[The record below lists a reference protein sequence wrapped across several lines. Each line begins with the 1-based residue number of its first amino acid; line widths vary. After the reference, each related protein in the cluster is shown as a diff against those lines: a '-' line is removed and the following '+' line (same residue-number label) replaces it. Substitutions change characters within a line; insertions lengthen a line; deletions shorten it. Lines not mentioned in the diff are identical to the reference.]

1 MIALSWSGGKDSA
14 RALEELQREGRGPG
28 LLLATVDA
36 ASGRVTHH
44 GVPRELLRAQA
55 EAAGLP
61 LAEIQVP
68 HDASG
73 DEYAEVM
80 RRAFAE
86 PPLSG
91 AGAVAFG
98 DLFLEDL
105 RAFREERLATA
116 GLEAVFPIWGRETGV
131 LAREIANAAY
141 GAILVSVDP
150 DALGP
155 EWLGR
160 TYDEAFL
167 ADLPEGVDP
176 CGERGEFHTFVTRCP
191 SFATAIEVVPGA
203 ITEEDGFPRLDLA
216 PATRATS
223 GTAR

>member
-14 RALEELQREGRGPG
+14 RALEELRREDRPPR

-36 ASGRVTHH
+36 SSGRVTHH

-55 EAAGLP
+55 DAAGLL

-68 HDASG
+68 RDASA
-73 DEYAEVM
+73 DEYADLM

-105 RAFREERLATA
+105 RAFREERLAAA
-116 GLEAVFPIWGRETGV
+116 GLEALFPIWGRDTGT
-131 LAREIANAAY
+131 LAREIATGDY
-141 GAILVSVDP
+141 GAIVVSVDP
-150 DALGP
+150 DALGA

-160 TYDEAFL
+160 AYDEAFL

-191 SFATAIEVVPGA
+191 SFATVIEVAPGA

-216 PATRATS
+216 PAAQATS
-223 GTAR
+223 GAAR